1 MAQDWMFQPDVLRSD
16 PGDTGRGEAE
26 GSSVAEVQPGSISL
40 GVSLAL
46 GESCLLSAVAA
57 ASSRSVLVN
66 NSVSHPYEL
75 RV

>member
-1 MAQDWMFQPDVLRSD
+1 MLQPDLLRRD
-16 PGDTGRGEAE
+16 PGAGGEAE
-26 GSSVAEVQPGSISL
+26 GTSFGEVQPGSISL

-57 ASSRSVLVN
+57 ASSHSVLVN
-66 NSVSHPYEL
+66 NSVSHTYEP